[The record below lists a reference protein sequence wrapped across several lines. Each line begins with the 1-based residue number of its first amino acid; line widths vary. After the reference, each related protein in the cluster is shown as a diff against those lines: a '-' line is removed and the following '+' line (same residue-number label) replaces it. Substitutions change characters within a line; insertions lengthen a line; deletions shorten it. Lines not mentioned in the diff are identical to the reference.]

1 MSMLFERSASQR
13 VRDAIG
19 DTPVVAIV
27 GPRQCGKSTLALE
40 FAEGRK
46 YLTLDDPVHLAHAK
60 ENPADFLKA
69 HGAPLIIDEIQRAPE
84 LFLPLK
90 LMVDK
95 HRTPGSYILTG
106 SANVLLLPKIAD
118 SLAGRMEVIDLLP
131 LSQAEIEGRK
141 SNWVDNIFSNLPT
154 ETEASD
160 TILSRVL
167 RGGFPEPVVRASKRR
182 DAWFQSYVRTLLDRD
197 VRDLANIDG
206 LTQLPKLLRLIASR
220 AGEPL
225 NLSSFSRETGLPHTT
240 LTRYVDLLQALYLIH
255 MVPAWSSDIDVR
267 LARTPKAY
275 LIDSG
280 LAGYLNQTDERS
292 LSHSEAL
299 RKSLV
304 ETYLASEL
312 KKAILTAEETY
323 ELFHLRT
330 VKNKEVAFLIEARDG
345 RVVAID
351 VRDEEVSGVHSTERI
366 DYVQEIVGDKFHRG
380 VVLNYGNEAHILTTK
395 ISAVSILSL

>member
-1 MSMLFERSASQR
+1 
-13 VRDAIG
+13 
-19 DTPVVAIV
+19 
-27 GPRQCGKSTLALE
+27 
-40 FAEGRK
+40 
-46 YLTLDDPVHLAHAK
+46 
-60 ENPADFLKA
+60 
-69 HGAPLIIDEIQRAPE
+69 
-84 LFLPLK
+84 
-90 LMVDK
+90 
-95 HRTPGSYILTG
+95 
-106 SANVLLLPKIAD
+106 
-118 SLAGRMEVIDLLP
+118 
-131 LSQAEIEGRK
+131 
-141 SNWVDNIFSNLPT
+141 
-154 ETEASD
+154 
-160 TILSRVL
+160 
-167 RGGFPEPVVRASKRR
+167 
-182 DAWFQSYVRTLLDRD
+182 
-197 VRDLANIDG
+197 
-206 LTQLPKLLRLIASR
+206 
-220 AGEPL
+220 
-225 NLSSFSRETGLPHTT
+225 
-240 LTRYVDLLQALYLIH
+240 

-312 KKAILTAEETY
+312 KKAILTAEGTY